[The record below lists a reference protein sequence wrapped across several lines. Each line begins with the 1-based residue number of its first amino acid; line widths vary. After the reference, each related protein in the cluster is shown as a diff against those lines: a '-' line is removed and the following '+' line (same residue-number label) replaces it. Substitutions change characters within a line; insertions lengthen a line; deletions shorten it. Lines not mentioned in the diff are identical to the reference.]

1 MATRAT
7 YQFKTGYTTSTVYI
21 HWDGYL
27 AGAAHYFNEALKLRG
42 GNANEVYK
50 EQKRDM
56 FACFVWAND
65 QATMT
70 DGHEAHGDT
79 DYRYDVSRY
88 GGEWKIVARKRV
100 SYSNDEFEI
109 VYDGDLADFI
119 EQYLTEGDEA

>member
-7 YQFKTGYTTSTVYI
+7 YQFKTGFTTSTVYI

-27 AGAAHYFNEALKLRG
+27 AGAADYFQEALNLRG
-42 GNANEVYK
+42 DS
-50 EQKRDM
+50 KRDL

-79 DYRYDVSRY
+79 DYRYNVERKN
-88 GGEWKIVARKRV
+88 GEYHLEAYQRTDYSSNHFERV
-100 SYSNDEFEI
+100 FIGTLE
-109 VYDGDLADFI
+109 DFI
-119 EQYLTEGDEA
+119 YISLALEVA

>member
-7 YQFKTGYTTSTVYI
+7 YQFKTGYTTATVYL

-27 AGAAHYFNEALKLRG
+27 AGAAHYFSEALKLRG
-42 GNANEVYK
+42 GKAYDVYK
-50 EQKRDM
+50 ERKRDL

-79 DYRYDVSRY
+79 EYRYDLRMH
-88 GGEWKIVARKRV
+88 GGEYKIVAHKRI
-100 SYSNDEFEI
+100 SYSSSGFE
-109 VYDGDLADFI
+109 VVFDGDLTDFI
-119 EQYLTEGDEA
+119 EQYLEEE